1 MPTQTHQA
9 QRYSI
14 LKNWVTQCVCVVC
27 GFRLTML
34 GNMCVFRDKDLGD
47 LCEFR
52 QAMLGNMCVFRD
64 KNFVNM

>member
-1 MPTQTHQA
+1 MCA
-9 QRYSI
+9 
-14 LKNWVTQCVCVVC
+14 CVC

-34 GNMCVFRDKDLGD
+34 GNMCVFSVEDLGD

-64 KNFVNM
+64 KDFVNM